1 MKSSL
6 FVSLFERQ
14 NSLKNPFSKRKC
26 SQIRECQ
33 RLVYRRLF
41 DIISAWIKMSNI
53 DQSQK
58 NPHKTKGSSIK

>member
-14 NSLKNPFSKRKC
+14 NSLKNLFSKRKC
-26 SQIRECQ
+26 SEIRECQ
-33 RLVYRRLF
+33 HLVHRRLF

-58 NPHKTKGSSIK
+58 NHIKTKGSSIK